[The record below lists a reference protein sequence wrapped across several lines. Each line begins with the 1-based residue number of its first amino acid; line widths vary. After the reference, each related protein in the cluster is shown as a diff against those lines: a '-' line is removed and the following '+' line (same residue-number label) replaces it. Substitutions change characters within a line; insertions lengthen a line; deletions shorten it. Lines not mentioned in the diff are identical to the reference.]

1 MRLATMIASHPAN
14 AGDVV
19 GRLEG
24 YWGLGDNSMSLAI
37 NDMAVVDASSEA
49 AIVVAVVFCIVMCV
63 CACVLRS

>member
-19 GRLEG
+19 GGLEG

-37 NDMAVVDASSEA
+37 DDMAVVDASRRPPLLLRW
-49 AIVVAVVFCIVMCV
+49 FF
-63 CACVLRS
+63 VL